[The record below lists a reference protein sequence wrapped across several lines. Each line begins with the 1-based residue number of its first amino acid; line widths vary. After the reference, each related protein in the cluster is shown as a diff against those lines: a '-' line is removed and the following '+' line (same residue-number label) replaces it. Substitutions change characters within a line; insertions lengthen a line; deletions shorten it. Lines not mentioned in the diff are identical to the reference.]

1 MQVVVQADIVDA
13 GTAADMLAVGMAV
26 GTAVAAGTGVDAG
39 TAVPVVQVPRF
50 SDHLLTSQSSHK

>member
-1 MQVVVQADIVDA
+1 MQVVVQADIVAA

-26 GTAVAAGTGVDAG
+26 G

-50 SDHLLTSQSSHK
+50 SDHLLTSQSSRK

>member
-1 MQVVVQADIVDA
+1 MQVVVQADIVAA

-26 GTAVAAGTGVDAG
+26 GTAVAAG

-50 SDHLLTSQSSHK
+50 SDHLLTSQSSRK